1 MELTTNSN
9 KNYRLDYVITRA
21 TTLDGTLRDLPIQ
34 EFVVI
39 PGRILFTKENA
50 ETIRVDLSREAKDGY
65 YRVVKVKH

>member
-1 MELTTNSN
+1 MNSN
-9 KNYRLDYVITRA
+9 KNYRLDFVITRA
-21 TTLDGTLRDLPIQ
+21 YDLDGKLHDLPIQ

-39 PGRILFTKENA
+39 PGRVLFTKDDA